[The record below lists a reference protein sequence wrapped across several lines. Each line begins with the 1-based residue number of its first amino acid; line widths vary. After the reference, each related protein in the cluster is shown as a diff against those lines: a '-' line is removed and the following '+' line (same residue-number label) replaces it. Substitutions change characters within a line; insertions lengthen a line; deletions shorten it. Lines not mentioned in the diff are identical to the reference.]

1 MSLCWWPGCVRGGSM
16 QKCGGKCRW
25 AFLSERCD
33 LHQVTT
39 SQNLSLL
46 AVKEAY
52 VLPLS
57 GVSREETDFWEEGLS
72 GAGPVDGTSQSWLPP
87 CPFAAAV
94 TVITALVPGA
104 LVLLRLCL
112 CVLVLHLQNIPSF
125 RFSNLGRPGCLRKEH
140 FFPMDHREFRA
151 LGGNR
156 HCP

>member
-1 MSLCWWPGCVRGGSM
+1 MSLCWWPGCVRGSST

-25 AFLSERCD
+25 AFLSERFD

-52 VLPLS
+52 VPPLS
-57 GVSREETDFWEEGLS
+57 GVSREEADFWEEGLS
-72 GAGPVDGTSQSWLPP
+72 GAGPVEGTSQSWLPL

-112 CVLVLHLQNIPSF
+112 CDLVLHLQNIPSF

-151 LGGNR
+151 LGGNGR
-156 HCP
+156 CP

>member
-1 MSLCWWPGCVRGGSM
+1 MER
-16 QKCGGKCRW
+16 CGGKCRW
-25 AFLSERCD
+25 AFLSERYD

-39 SQNLSLL
+39 SRSFSLL

-52 VLPLS
+52 VPPLS

-72 GAGPVDGTSQSWLPP
+72 GAGPVDGASQSWRPL

-104 LVLLRLCL
+104 TVLLRLCL

-125 RFSNLGRPGCLRKEH
+125 RFSNLGRPGCLRKER
-140 FFPMDHREFRA
+140 FFPMDHRQFGA
-151 LGGNR
+151 LEGNR
-156 HCP
+156 SCQ